1 MMRAGAS
8 VIDLAEDFDMLT
20 IEGLKE
26 IGADTDPGLGRCLN
40 NEAFYLR
47 LVGMA
52 VSDENF
58 GKLREAVERDD
69 LDAAFESAHAL
80 KGVLANVSLTNVLE
94 PVKEITEDL
103 RARKEKDYS
112 EVLDKIDEELAKVK
126 GLMD

>member
-1 MMRAGAS
+1 
-8 VIDLAEDFDMLT
+8 MLT

-26 IGADTDPGLGRCLN
+26 LGADTDSGLGRCLN

-52 VSDENF
+52 ASDEHF
-58 GKLREAVERDD
+58 GQLREAVEKDD
-69 LDAAFESAHAL
+69 LDAAFEHAHAL

-112 EVLDKIDEELAKVK
+112 DVLGRIDEELAKVK
-126 GLMD
+126 ALMD

>member
-1 MMRAGAS
+1 
-8 VIDLAEDFDMLT
+8 
-20 IEGLKE
+20 
-26 IGADTDPGLGRCLN
+26 
-40 NEAFYLR
+40 
-47 LVGMA
+47 MA